1 MLGWLI
7 IVRKAVPAEP
17 EGIDSPSVLATWESS
32 TGGLDWLEALAD
44 EGKAELR
51 SGNGYPTRYVL
62 RAKDILPFLSQGQAP
77 KHVGFAVI
85 GDDYLMPAGWTGCAN
100 FHGDRIATC
109 AAEEE
114 LIVEA
119 WDQS

>member
-32 TGGLDWLEALAD
+32 TGGLDWLEVLAND
-44 EGKAELR
+44 GKAELR
-51 SGNGYPTRYVL
+51 SGNGYPTRYAL
-62 RAKDILPFLSQGQAP
+62 RAKYILPLLGQGRPP
-77 KHVGFAVI
+77 KHGGFAVI

-100 FHGDRIATC
+100 FHGDRIAAC

-114 LIVEA
+114 LIVDA

>member
-17 EGIDSPSVLATWESS
+17 EGIDAPSVLATWESS
-32 TGGLDWLEALAD
+32 TGGLDWLEALAN

-51 SGNGYPTRYVL
+51 SGNGYPRRYVL
-62 RAKDILPFLSQGQAP
+62 RAKDILSLLGRGQAP

-100 FHGDRIATC
+100 FHGDRIAAC

-114 LIVEA
+114 LIVDA